1 MDIPKWR
8 RISSS
13 TVVDSRYFRLRKDA
27 IELPDGT
34 LIDDY
39 YVREG
44 RGFSVV
50 FALTDDQRVVMV
62 RQFKYGIGRMV
73 LELPAGFIDE
83 GEDPLDCARREL
95 AEETGYV
102 AGSIE
107 YVRSFATEP
116 SNSGFQMHLFLARG
130 AREAVAQQLD
140 PTESIEVELHSIQ
153 EVRERISRGEI
164 DVAPQVAAI
173 YYVLEN
179 CNVAPPA

>member
-8 RISSS
+8 VLSSS

-27 IELPDGT
+27 VELPDGT
-34 LIDDY
+34 QIGDY

-50 FALTDDQRVVMV
+50 FALTPDGRVVMV

-83 GEDPLDCARREL
+83 GEEPADCAKREL

-102 AGSIE
+102 ADSIE

-116 SNSGFQMHLFLARG
+116 SNSAFQMHLFLARG
-130 AREAVAQQLD
+130 ARKAVAQQLD
-140 PTESIEVELHSIQ
+140 PTESIEVELHGIG
-153 EVRERISRGEI
+153 EVRAMIARGEI
-164 DVAPQVAAI
+164 DVAPQVAAM
-173 YYVLEN
+173 YYILEN
-179 CNVAPPA
+179 CNVAPAL